1 MQKIIVLPG
10 LDFFLFLPIS
20 VDRKNVGPAEMPW
33 GDYND
38 PYGVTPCPKFGSVEK
53 HGGQDMGSWTQT
65 FASGDANVCKWGC
78 KRLQPLPQTFALQ
91 GLSHQTHLML
101 LDELAQIDEGVAH
114 ASQ

>member
-1 MQKIIVLPG
+1 MVA
-10 LDFFLFLPIS
+10 
-20 VDRKNVGPAEMPW
+20 R
-33 GDYND
+33 
-38 PYGVTPCPKFGSVEK
+38 YGFV
-53 HGGQDMGSWTQT
+53 
-65 FASGDANVCKWGC
+65 DANVCKWGRKRLQVGTQAFASADANVYKWGC